1 MTIALTSTQEQLIER
16 LVNAGRYGN
25 ASEALDT
32 ALQLLEERERHYEQW
47 LEETRQKVQVGLDE
61 LDRGEGVDGEVVIK
75 QLRAKLRNAR
85 ESAS

>member
-61 LDRGEGVDGEVVIK
+61 LDRGEGVDGEVVIE